1 MARGEARAYAMPTPR
16 KDYQVSKPDHRT
28 ATAKP
33 ASSCAG
39 NPGFSIMRHR
49 SRRRAQLILTAVLIC
64 FSLVAAACGDD
75 DDEDANNSAAP
86 ATTVAAMTEAAEE
99 MTTDAADPATVS
111 GEVNISGSS
120 TVEPISI
127 RVAELFEDVAPNVS
141 VTVDGPG
148 TGDGFQLFCTGET
161 DISDASRQIKDSEK
175 EDCFNNGINNIV
187 ELKVGVD
194 GIAVMTNANNN
205 AVECL
210 SFEQLF
216 DLIGPN
222 GEGTSTWAQA
232 SPELPDAPLDIFG
245 PGEESGTF
253 DSFIEI
259 VLEDLAEEAG
269 VEATT
274 RTDYNPSGDD
284 NVILQGIQSSDTSL
298 GWVGFAFAINASG
311 VKLIDV
317 DGGNGCVTPTADT
330 IASNE
335 YPISRDLWIYVNAD
349 KAAANPALVSYVDF
363 YVSEALS
370 QAVSEVG
377 YVPLTQQAHTETAQR
392 WNTRTILS

>member
-1 MARGEARAYAMPTPR
+1 MARACHAIPR
-16 KDYQVSKPDHRT
+16 GRDNQV
-28 ATAKP
+28 
-33 ASSCAG
+33 G
-39 NPGFSIMRHR
+39 NP
-49 SRRRAQLILTAVLIC
+49 RRQLLWLPVILVS
-64 FSLVAAACGDD
+64 FSLVAAACGG
-75 DDEDANNSAAP
+75 DDEDANE
-86 ATTVAAMTEAAEE
+86 ATTGA
-99 MTTDAADPATVS
+99 
-111 GEVNISGSS
+111 VNISGSS

-127 RVAELFEDVAPNVS
+127 RVAELFEDVAPDIS

-148 TGDGFQLFCTGET
+148 TGDGFKLFCEGAT
-161 DISDASRQIKDSEK
+161 DISDASRQIKAAEK
-175 EDCFNNGINNIV
+175 EDCLANGINNIV

-194 GIAVMTNANNN
+194 GIAVMTSEDND

-210 SFEQLF
+210 TFDQLF

-222 GEGTSTWAQA
+222 GEGTATWAEA
-232 SPELPDAPLDIFG
+232 SPGLPDAPLDIFG

-259 VLEDLAEEAG
+259 VLEDLAEQAG

-274 RTDYNPSGDD
+274 RTDYIPSGDD

-298 GWVGFAFAINASG
+298 GWVGFAFAVNSTGA
-311 VKLIDV
+311 KLLEV
-317 DGGNGCVTPTADT
+317 DGGNGCVSPTDET

-349 KAAANPALVSYVDF
+349 KAAANDAIVAYLDF

-370 QAVSEVG
+370 AAVSDVG
-377 YVPLTQQAHTETAQR
+377 YVPLNEAARAETAER
-392 WNTRTILS
+392 WHSRTTIG

>member
-1 MARGEARAYAMPTPR
+1 
-16 KDYQVSKPDHRT
+16 
-28 ATAKP
+28 
-33 ASSCAG
+33 
-39 NPGFSIMRHR
+39 MRN
-49 SRRRAQLILTAVLIC
+49 SRRCLLWLPVIGVS
-64 FSLVAAACGDD
+64 FSLVAAACGGG
-75 DDEDANNSAAP
+75 DE
-86 ATTVAAMTEAAEE
+86 EASEG
-99 MTTDAADPATVS
+99 MS
-111 GEVNISGSS
+111 GAVNISGSS

-127 RVAELFEDVAPNVS
+127 RVAELFEDSAPDIS

-148 TGDGFQLFCTGET
+148 TGDGFKLFCEGET
-161 DISDASRQIKDSEK
+161 DISDASRQIKEQEK
-175 EDCFNNGINNIV
+175 ETCIANGINNII

-194 GIAVMTNANNN
+194 GIALMTSANND

-210 SFEQLF
+210 TFGQLF

-222 GEGTSTWAQA
+222 GEGTATWAEA
-232 SPELPDAPLDIFG
+232 SPGLPDAALDIFG

-253 DSFIEI
+253 DSFVEI

-274 RTDYNPSGDD
+274 RTDYIPSGDD

-298 GWVGFAFAINASG
+298 GWVGFAFAINATG
-311 VKLIDV
+311 VKLLEI
-317 DGGNGCVTPTADT
+317 DGGNGCVTPTPDT

-349 KAAANPALVSYVDF
+349 KAAANDAIVAYLDF

-370 QAVSEVG
+370 AAVRDVG
-377 YVPLTQQAHTETAQR
+377 YVPLTEAAHAETAER
-392 WNTRTILS
+392 WHSRTTIS

>member
-1 MARGEARAYAMPTPR
+1 
-16 KDYQVSKPDHRT
+16 
-28 ATAKP
+28 
-33 ASSCAG
+33 
-39 NPGFSIMRHR
+39 MRN
-49 SRRRAQLILTAVLIC
+49 SRRRLLWLPVILVS
-64 FSLVAAACGDD
+64 FSLVAAACGGDG
-75 DDEDANNSAAP
+75 EDASD
-86 ATTVAAMTEAAEE
+86 TTPGT
-99 MTTDAADPATVS
+99 
-111 GEVNISGSS
+111 VNISGSS

-127 RVAELFEDVAPNVS
+127 RVAELFEDVAPEIS

-148 TGDGFQLFCTGET
+148 TGDGFKLFCEGET
-161 DISDASRQIKDSEK
+161 DISDASRQIKDQEK
-175 EDCFNNGINNIV
+175 ETCVANGIDSII

-194 GIAVMTNANNN
+194 GIAVMTSEDND

-210 SFEQLF
+210 TFDQLF

-222 GEGTSTWAQA
+222 GEGTSTWTEA
-232 SPELPDAPLDIFG
+232 SPGLPDAPLDIFG

-259 VLEDLAEEAG
+259 VLEDLAEDAG

-274 RTDYNPSGDD
+274 RTDYIPSGDD

-298 GWVGFAFAINASG
+298 GWVGFAFGINATG
-311 VKLIDV
+311 VKLLEV
-317 DGGNGCVTPTADT
+317 DGGNGCVSPTAET

-349 KAAANPALVSYVDF
+349 KAAANDAIVAYLDF

-370 QAVSEVG
+370 TAVSDVG
-377 YVPLTQQAHTETAQR
+377 YVPLTEAARAETAER
-392 WNTRTILS
+392 WHSRTTIG